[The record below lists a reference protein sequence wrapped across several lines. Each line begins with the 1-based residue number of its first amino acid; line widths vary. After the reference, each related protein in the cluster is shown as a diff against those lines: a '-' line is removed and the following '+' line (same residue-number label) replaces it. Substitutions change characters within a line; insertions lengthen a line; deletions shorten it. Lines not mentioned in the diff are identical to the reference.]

1 MEVCEPDMT
10 DRERDGLAAELRK
23 INHALGGLA
32 AGQDAH
38 GIELAEIKARVKETN
53 GRVTALEASR
63 IAFRAV
69 ESDRESRQRA
79 VAAIARDSRSNEQ
92 RGRDRILTVIVTLVS
107 VAAAAILA
115 DVRFF

>member
-1 MEVCEPDMT
+1 MT

-32 AGQDAH
+32 TGQDAH
-38 GIELAEIKARVKETN
+38 GLELAEIKARVKETN

-79 VAAIARDSRSNEQ
+79 VAAITRDARSVRE
-92 RGRDRILTVIVTLVS
+92 RGRDRALTVVVTLVG
-107 VAAAAILA
+107 VAAAAVLA